1 MSKNKKVLQYTD
13 DAGNVVKEQLPTNL
27 RETSETLGN
36 LKKYIYDQYND
47 LAQKAGDAGARVNVN
62 KLYDKLDD
70 LSKDAAANMANP
82 GLKTAIDK
90 YKNQLLQ
97 YTDDLG
103 TISIQDAQQTT
114 QYYNK
119 ILDAYFKN
127 PGAMA
132 NDPSTNLVVANLN
145 KTMKDAID
153 ESMDDALNAAIK
165 NGSTASETY
174 KGRKQLYG
182 KIKTIEDEVSKRAL
196 VEARKN
202 TKGLSTDIIDALA

>member
-47 LAQKAGDAGARVNVN
+47 LAKKAGDAGARVNVN

-153 ESMDDALNAAIK
+153 ESMDDALNAAINK
-165 NGSTASETY
+165 
-174 KGRKQLYG
+174 
-182 KIKTIEDEVSKRAL
+182 
-196 VEARKN
+196 
-202 TKGLSTDIIDALA
+202 